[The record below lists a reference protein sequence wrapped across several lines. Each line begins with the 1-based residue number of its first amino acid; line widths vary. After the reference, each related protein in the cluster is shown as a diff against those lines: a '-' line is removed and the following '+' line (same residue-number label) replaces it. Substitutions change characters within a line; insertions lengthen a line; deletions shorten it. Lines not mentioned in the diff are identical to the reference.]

1 MSKWNY
7 RVFRCASEPD
17 GSPFY
22 EMREVHYD
30 EADKV
35 TGWTEG
41 ASSPMGTTFRE
52 LIADFGW
59 YLSALGKPILDDKT
73 GLECEPAQML
83 ADDLQQ
89 WLDARADAKGEA

>member
-1 MSKWNY
+1 MSWNY

-17 GSPFY
+17 GSPVY

-30 EADKV
+30 EANKV

-41 ASSPMGTTFRE
+41 ASSPMGETFRE
-52 LIADFGW
+52 LINDLAWFMA
-59 YLSALGKPILDDKT
+59 ALNKPVLDEKT

-83 ADDLQQ
+83 TDDLQQ
-89 WLDARADAKGEA
+89 WVDARADAKGAP